1 MKLMAGKQ
9 AAMLAV
15 AAVNLLLWSATVT
28 NGFVYDDNF
37 ILLGNPWV
45 RDFGSLGEVF
55 SSSMM
60 AFDPSRPPANTFRPM
75 LYVVFMTE
83 NALFGLDPYWF
94 HWFNVLVHAANA
106 VLVFSLAS
114 RLLARGAGGAVI
126 PALFAAL
133 AFSVH
138 TINSEVVNWV
148 SASAELLF
156 TFCVLLALR
165 LHAGGEGAG
174 RALGVSVLFLAALLF
189 KETAASFLPLAILLD
204 YSSGKRARNWKAY
217 GFYLGAA
224 ALYAALRL
232 NAVGG
237 IMHHKQADLSAIE
250 AFINVFPLV
259 AAYMGKLLLPVSLSA
274 IYDFHIARS
283 LADWRVIAGAAI
295 ALVFLLAIFLSRRR
309 PALFMGFSMMAVP
322 LLPVLYV
329 PALSSSAMADRYL
342 YLPSAGFALV
352 LAAFASRLDGK
363 AGRAA
368 VVFGAVLLAAYA
380 AGSVSRSQA
389 WKSDRT
395 LWADAVEKAPNTPN
409 AHYNYAWASHSAGDT
424 RTAAEHYRKA
434 LALAPSADAHYN
446 LGVIY
451 MNQSMMDEADEQ
463 FRAALAADPAYVAAK
478 ARLAEL
484 TRLRE
489 AGL

>member
-1 MKLMAGKQ
+1 MSFLHGNR
-9 AAMLAV
+9 AAIFII

-37 ILLGNPWV
+37 ILLGNRWIKDP
-45 RDFGSLGEVF
+45 GALGEVF
-55 SSSMM
+55 TSSMM

-75 LYVVFMTE
+75 LYVVFMAE

-94 HWFNVLVHAANA
+94 HWLNVVLHAVNA

-114 RLLARGAGGAVI
+114 RLLGRDAARNAV

-148 SASAELLF
+148 SASAELFF
-156 TFCVLLALR
+156 TFCVLFALR

-174 RALGVSVLFLAALLF
+174 RALGGAVLFFTALLF
-189 KETAASFLPLAILLD
+189 KETAAAFLPVAVLYD
-204 YSSGKRARNWKAY
+204 DSSGRRAKNWKAY
-217 GFYLGAA
+217 CLYIAA
-224 ALYAALRL
+224 AAAYAVLRF

-237 IMHHKQADLSAIE
+237 IMHHKQADLSAVE
-250 AFINVFPLV
+250 AFINVFPLI
-259 AAYMGKLLLPVSLSA
+259 AAYAGKLLLPINLSA
-274 IYDFHIARS
+274 IYDFHPARS
-283 LADWRVIAGAAI
+283 FADWRVVAGAAI
-295 ALVFLLAIFLSRRR
+295 ALAFFLALFLSRRGL
-309 PALFMGFSMMAVP
+309 ALFLGLAIMAIP

-342 YLPSAGFALV
+342 YLPSAGFAIA
-352 LAAFASRLDGK
+352 LAAVASRFDRK

-368 VVFGAVLLAAYA
+368 LVFGAVLLAAWA
-380 AGSVSRSQA
+380 AGSFSRSQA

-409 AHYNYAWASHSAGDT
+409 AHYNYAWASHNAGDT
-424 RTAAEHYRKA
+424 RTAVEHYRRA
-434 LALAPSADAHYN
+434 AAMAPSADAHYN

-451 MNQSMMDEADEQ
+451 MSQSMMDESERE
-463 FRAALAADPAYVAAK
+463 FRAALAVDPSYEAARM
-478 ARLAEL
+478 RLLEL
-484 TRLRE
+484 ARLRE